1 MQWGKLLLV
10 CSLLIGQPLW
20 AQTKLAIC
28 LEEGKREYLSH
39 DYTHAQSTFERCLRM
54 DAHNVDTL
62 LSLGGLSL
70 TQDQLSTAKTY
81 FTQAL
86 QNMQRSSPYFSYT
99 YSMLGDISLKQQD
112 NNSALR
118 YYNQSLSYNR
128 ANVNSLVGKGVITE
142 NLGNKKEAA
151 SIYQTALAVEPLN
164 LIARKRLIALE
175 PIYFNDEEMLEA
187 MKQRY
192 AVLPDKEKLSD
203 DDRALFQ
210 KIHTAEQR
218 GGINYLKEK
227 YPNLPPDYTAVLFKD
242 TGFAREVLTIS
253 GYNAM
258 QKQIA
263 QDAIVVFQ
271 KAGVPLKDVFDLRDL
286 RGNKIFLEDSTL
298 TESGL
303 QVYQQALNGK
313 RMFLMPNERVPA
325 TAADLKKEAQQV
337 QNVKDRGYT
346 EISATELGLIK
357 QQTNCSEE
365 TLNKRLG
372 LRTFDF
378 KNGKRYFVY
387 TKETSDVHRGVC
399 WYYVAS
405 YRARKDKSIQVPEN
419 NLVETYRNWNYKICS
434 ASDGELLE

>member
-1 MQWGKLLLV
+1 MPWGKLLLV
-10 CSLLIGQPLW
+10 CSLLVGQPLW

-28 LEEGKREYLSH
+28 LEQGKNEYLSR
-39 DYTHAQSTFERCLRM
+39 DYSHAKTTFERCLRM
-54 DAHNVDTL
+54 DPHNVDTL

-81 FTQAL
+81 FTHAL

-112 NNSALR
+112 NLDALR

-142 NLGNKKEAA
+142 SMGDKKEAA
-151 SIYQTALAVEPLN
+151 AIYQTALAVEPLN

-175 PIYFNDEEMLEA
+175 PIYFNDEEMLDA

-203 DDRALFQ
+203 DDRVLFQ

-218 GGINYLKEK
+218 GGIDYLKEK
-227 YPNLPPDYTAVLFKD
+227 YPNLPADYTAVLFKD
-242 TGFAREVLTIS
+242 TSFAREVLTIS

-298 TESGL
+298 TESGM
-303 QVYQQALNGK
+303 QVYQQALNGR
-313 RMFLMPNERVPA
+313 RMFLLPNERVPA
-325 TAADLKKEAQQV
+325 TAAELKKEAQQV
-337 QNVKDRGYT
+337 QDLKEQQYT
-346 EISATELGLIK
+346 EISATELNLIK

-365 TLNKRLG
+365 TLNKYLG
-372 LRTFDF
+372 LRTMNF
-378 KNGKRYFVY
+378 KNGKRHFVY
-387 TKETSDVHRGVC
+387 TGKTTHAKRGLS
-399 WYYVAS
+399 WYYVAA
-405 YRARKDKSIQVPEN
+405 YRSRKNKAIEVPEN
-419 NLVETYRNWNYKICS
+419 SLAENARTWNYQICS
-434 ASDGELLE
+434 SVDGELLE

>member
-28 LEEGKREYLSH
+28 LEEGKREYLSR
-39 DYTHAQSTFERCLRM
+39 DYTHAQATFERCLRM

-112 NNSALR
+112 NTSALR

-203 DDRALFQ
+203 DDRVLFQ

-227 YPNLPPDYTAVLFKD
+227 YPNLPSDYIAVLFKD
-242 TGFAREVLTIS
+242 TSFAREVLTIS

-325 TAADLKKEAQQV
+325 TAADLKREAQQA
-337 QNVKDRGYT
+337 QNLKDRGYT
-346 EISATELGLIK
+346 EISATEFGLIK

-372 LRTFDF
+372 LRTFDS

-387 TKETSDVHRGVC
+387 AKETTDTHRGVS

-405 YRARKDKSIQVPEN
+405 YRARKNKSIQVPEN

-434 ASDGELLE
+434 AVDGELLE